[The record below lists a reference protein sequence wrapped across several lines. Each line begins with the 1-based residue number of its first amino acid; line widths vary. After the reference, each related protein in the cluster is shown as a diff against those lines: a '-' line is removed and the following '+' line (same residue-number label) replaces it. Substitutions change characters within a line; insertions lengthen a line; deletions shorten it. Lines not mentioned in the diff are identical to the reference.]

1 MGFHWGEDASNYR
14 VGFSIFLCGCK
25 QPKSIHIVFR
35 PQRYGLFPE
44 QPNFL
49 AIKNGR
55 ADKKHKI
62 DDPHGQSL
70 DKIIYLIN

>member
-1 MGFHWGEDASNYR
+1 MGFHWGDDASNCG

-35 PQRYGLFPE
+35 PQRYGLFLE
-44 QPNFL
+44 RPNFF
-49 AIKNGR
+49 AIKNGW
-55 ADKKHKI
+55 AYKKHKS